1 MSKRTD
7 LATTVNITSSSYA
20 GEFSGK
26 YISAALLTASTIDDG
41 GVTVMPNV
49 KFKQV
54 IQKVETGDLIAD
66 GTCDFA
72 ASSSVTLSEVILQPE
87 EFQVNLNLCKS
98 DFP

>member
-7 LATTVNITSSSYA
+7 LATTVTITSSYA

-49 KFKQV
+49 KYKQV
-54 IQKVETGDLIAD
+54 D
-66 GTCDFA
+66 
-72 ASSSVTLSEVILQPE
+72 VTNTIEA
-87 EFQVNLNLCKS
+87 KHT
-98 DFP
+98 